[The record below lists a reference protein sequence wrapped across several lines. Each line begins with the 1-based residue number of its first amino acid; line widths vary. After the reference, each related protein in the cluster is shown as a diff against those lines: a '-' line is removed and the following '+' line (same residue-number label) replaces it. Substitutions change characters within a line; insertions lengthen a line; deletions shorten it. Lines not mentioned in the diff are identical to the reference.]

1 MFKITQNAGQFDL
14 IRVNLYGLFTG
25 EYVSEVEKVLALNGA
40 ASKGVGLDL
49 ANVTFVDRAAMEFLR
64 AAKSRKIKMEN
75 LPSYV
80 TRWIEQEAGKGSSS
94 PVARLRPNSQRTRR
108 RK

>member
-1 MFKITQNAGQFDL
+1 MFKITQDAGQFDVM
-14 IRVNLYGLFTG
+14 RVRLHGLFTG
-25 EYVSEVEKVLALNGA
+25 DYVSEVEKVLAPDGA
-40 ASKGVGLDL
+40 ASKGIALDL

-64 AAKSRKIKMEN
+64 AAKSRKVRMEN

-80 TRWIEQEAGKGSSS
+80 TRWIEQEPGNGSTS
-94 PVARLRPNSQRTRR
+94 PLRLNSQRTRR